1 MIKDIDHDG
10 LKKYVRNFGMEVV
23 LVDLCGIIKKANAD
37 CDDYLTQLYEDV
49 SLALSNYRERH
60 NQIGRQ
66 ERTAVLIGETRRLL
80 AGLHDDDITA
90 RRSLENML
98 QQLTQEMQK
107 NGEYKEKHIP
117 PATMAD
123 AVKAQEDT
131 TAPEWISL
139 RFEVTASEDG
149 EVKE

>member
-60 NQIGRQ
+60 NQAGRQ
-66 ERTAVLIGETRRLL
+66 ERTAVLVGETRRLL

-90 RRSLENML
+90 RRGLENML

-131 TAPEWISL
+131 TVPEWIAQRS
-139 RFEVTASEDG
+139 EVTASEDG
-149 EVKE
+149 EAKE